1 MKSDL
6 LHPDCAPIDLP
17 IFDRW
22 GRRDCI
28 FSQYFGTLLSNCVD
42 HRVKE
47 AVSIT
52 ITSDSSDNDS
62 EEAEAA
68 LFLLPLPGLS
78 RLLHLS
84 SCWHTQRTSAN
95 LNIED
100 IS

>member
-1 MKSDL
+1 M
-6 LHPDCAPIDLP
+6 
-17 IFDRW
+17 
-22 GRRDCI
+22 
-28 FSQYFGTLLSNCVD
+28 D

-47 AVSIT
+47 AMSIT
-52 ITSDSSDNDS
+52 ITSDSSDSDS

-68 LFLLPLPGLS
+68 LFLLPRPGLS

-100 IS
+100 VTQNEVFGSVQRIGQFMNNMMIK